1 MKRRL
6 TNEKKFCKALFN
18 VCFIYWIII
27 YIYFRINL
35 YLGFLND
42 YLKGFTLSFGITVTL
57 FSLIVLASP
66 KYIEK
71 MKVNESDERVIM
83 IKEKQ
88 MSAGY
93 YFHIA
98 FSTVLVI
105 MFGFFEDT
113 YILSVGIAAM
123 LLVEGLF
130 LFFMGFIYKRKY

>member
-1 MKRRL
+1 MKKSFVKRYL
-6 TNEKKFCKALFN
+6 TFILFVGLLSIFTFAL
-18 VCFIYWIII
+18 
-27 YIYFRINL
+27 NL
-35 YLGFLND
+35 YLDFLND

-66 KYIEK
+66 KYMEK
-71 MKVNESDERVIM
+71 MRVNESDERVVM

-113 YILSVGIAAM
+113 YILSVGIAAI

>member
-1 MKRRL
+1 MKKSFVKRYLRFVL
-6 TNEKKFCKALFN
+6 FIGLLSIFTFAL
-18 VCFIYWIII
+18 
-27 YIYFRINL
+27 NL